1 MDCAIDTTSP
11 SVRPAL
17 KPGVRIR
24 KTYLGCVL
32 VRQLDGTVKVW
43 APVWGGNGPPQ
54 WELLKVSSS
63 MKSAHNFVHN
73 TRSRKA

>member
-1 MDCAIDTTSP
+1 MDCDVIPRSP
-11 SVRPAL
+11 CGKRPLSPKARPW
-17 KPGVRIR
+17 KV
-24 KTYLGCVL
+24 YLGCAM

-43 APVWGGNGPPQ
+43 APVWGQEGPPR

>member
-1 MDCAIDTTSP
+1 MAGNLDDGRCDQRKP
-11 SVRPAL
+11 L
-17 KPGVRIR
+17 KPSLRMR

>member
-1 MDCAIDTTSP
+1 MDRPLDTGSP
-11 SVRPAL
+11 RLGPTL
-17 KPGVRIR
+17 KPNMRVR
-24 KTYLGCVL
+24 KTYLNCVM

-43 APVWGGNGPPQ
+43 GPVKMPGNRVR

-73 TRSRKA
+73 TRAKKA